1 MNATLMR
8 LLAMRLPAM
17 RLAVVGTGLLLAAPA
32 AADGDAARG
41 AELFKKCIACHTVE
55 AGGRNKVGPRLHGVF
70 GRRAGGVADYKYSPA
85 LANSGLI
92 WSVETIDVLF
102 AEGPDKVT
110 PGSKMPLQTMSNR
123 QDRADLI
130 AYMRQATAATP

>member
-1 MNATLMR
+1 MRAKLVSPVVLGAT
-8 LLAMRLPAM
+8 
-17 RLAVVGTGLLLAAPA
+17 LLLAFPA
-32 AADGDAARG
+32 AAEGDAARG
-41 AELFKKCIACHTVE
+41 GELFKKCVACHTVE

-92 WSVETIDVLF
+92 WSVETIDALF

-110 PGSKMPLQTMSNR
+110 PGSKMPLQTLSNR

-130 AYMRQATAATP
+130 AYMRQATGATP

>member
-1 MNATLMR
+1 MKAKLVSSI
-8 LLAMRLPAM
+8 AA
-17 RLAVVGTGLLLAAPA
+17 AAALLLAIPA
-32 AADGDAARG
+32 AAEGDAARG

-85 LANSGLI
+85 LTSSSMVWTA
-92 WSVETIDVLF
+92 ETIDALF

-110 PGSKMPLQTMSNR
+110 PGSKMPLQTLSNR

-130 AYMRQATAATP
+130 AYMRQATGGNP